1 MNETMKESLTVNEP
15 VETASEKP
23 YSFKKLTA
31 EHIFPMINII
41 NKIGIKEFKAAFESE
56 EIRKSIGVFINRK
69 PDEKA
74 VEDGEKAVED
84 AINQIGVTVLL
95 EAAQI
100 VLSNIPKCENE
111 IFKFLS
117 SVSTL
122 DEKMVRN
129 LGIAEFAEMV
139 FDFFK
144 KEELGDFFK
153 VVSKL
158 FK

>member
-15 VETASEKP
+15 VETASEKL

-41 NKIGIKEFKAAFESE
+41 NKIGIKEFKAAFEGE
-56 EIRKSIGVFINRK
+56 EIKKIIGMSAKRN

-74 VEDGEKAVED
+74 DEDVISKV
-84 AINQIGVTVLL
+84 GVTVLL